1 MSSRVHRKNII
12 YDQYDCCW
20 EYSSKMYHTKNYDK
34 TAKSK
39 HERKQI
45 ASSSKD
51 PPPRNLDIKEYDI
64 YTGVGALKV
73 LRGQTNIKL
82 FVNIYN
88 RSLGRR

>member
-12 YDQYDCCW
+12 YDLYDGCW
-20 EYSSKMYHTKNYDK
+20 EYSSKMYYTKNYDK

-51 PPPRNLDIKEYDI
+51 PPPRNLEYDI
-64 YTGVGALKV
+64 YTSL
-73 LRGQTNIKL
+73 QTKIKL
-82 FVNIYN
+82 IVNIDN
-88 RSLGRR
+88 PI

>member
-12 YDQYDCCW
+12 YDKYDGCW

-51 PPPRNLDIKEYDI
+51 PPPRNLDIKGYHI
-64 YTGVGALKV
+64 YTSEWTKIRL
-73 LRGQTNIKL
+73 I
-82 FVNIYN
+82 VNIDNPIYD
-88 RSLGRR
+88 